1 MSDTNALDTQINNTD
16 SSVISALNMLAYYDI
31 VNLDSVQNKVMKIQ
45 QILKNHPYAITA
57 PKDEKGRW
65 QTYYKDTD
73 GKRKIIRASTK
84 EELVK
89 KLIESYTGIA
99 KAKKLT
105 MTKLYEEWLEY
116 KKSITNSPNT
126 IQRHKQHFNKYFADT
141 AMFKRQVSGIDELSL
156 EVFCNNIVRE
166 HNLSRKE
173 WGNVKGI
180 LNGMFLYARRKK
192 YITTNPMEQVIINVK
207 FRQVSKKSSKT

>member
-1 MSDTNALDTQINNTD
+1 MSDTNALDIQINNTD

-57 PKDEKGRW
+57 PN
-65 QTYYKDTD
+65 
-73 GKRKIIRASTK
+73 

-99 KAKKLT
+99 EAKKLT

-141 AMFKRQVSGIDELSL
+141 AMFKRQE
-156 EVFCNNIVRE
+156 
-166 HNLSRKE
+166 
-173 WGNVKGI
+173 I
-180 LNGMFLYARRKK
+180 LLY
-192 YITTNPMEQVIINVK
+192 
-207 FRQVSKKSSKT
+207 